1 MNKIYKVI
9 WSKVR
14 NCYVAV
20 SEIAKR
26 NGKSCTSVNC
36 GAKANRRCVGMV
48 LALALS
54 LSLTGGGVAWAED
67 VPSNQTINS
76 PTNKDYVITGSGVK
90 FIVDSGGII
99 NSVTSST
106 SGNTIEVKA
115 GGQVTGTTSFNYG
128 VIGGQNNN
136 NVTISGAVEYGAY
149 GGFSESNSVTGNTVE
164 VKNGTV
170 TNAYGGGVGGGS
182 FPTDTTDYDTGTV
195 VRGNTITISGTGKVT
210 NYLYGGSDN
219 HGYSTITGNTVNIKD
234 NSEVAS
240 VSGGDAYK
248 GIVSG
253 NSVNIYNGTVTG
265 SIYGGNS
272 GSSNISGN
280 DVLNNTVTIYNGT
293 FTSWTISGGD
303 SNWGSANNNV
313 VDIRDG
319 VFNVNYITGGM
330 ASYAGGTA
338 NNNTVEIVGGT
349 FTTDSSYLDIWGGS
363 SSQSDACDNRVDL
376 SNFSVSNVQIRGG
389 YVSQDS
395 ISTPHFAQ
403 RNNII
408 LNNTTVNGNIYGGYI
423 KYIWN
428 AGSKITNNTVTL
440 NGVTGNI
447 NLYGGYYDGKYS
459 EVTDPID
466 TVTGNKLILQK
477 AGNVV
482 SSINNFETIQLVSPL
497 TWSNGKGN
505 TVLTAKFNDSSFSIL
520 DISPIANNLK
530 NTSNSKGTMTILAG
544 STSSSRDF
552 GTQGFTLKYG
562 TNSGDKVTL
571 NSANPK
577 KIITAGTSG
586 SETTFT
592 NGVKF
597 KSYKEKEYTVSL
609 ANNYKNVLYTI
620 ADNVV
625 TIDLGTAKWGTPRS
639 ADATKNFVTTTTIN
653 ASDLNFTF
661 DSESD
666 KSNLRSNSKNTLLSN
681 ATGMIAGIIPN
692 YGTGKTNHTQTIQYT
707 ASENGVSLTGTLT
720 GNVVTLTDAIEF
732 QATNMTLNSVNLAGW
747 DGTNL
752 LTAPVWTK
760 NPTNISVT
768 TAGLS
773 TAALTAIAGIPVNQS
788 REILRRAESQY
799 FSNVQFDSASAN
811 NNAYKSHSFSNEQS
825 SGSDITFTGTQNKG
839 VTVGNWLGRTN
850 NALVYKVDY
859 KNVNTITLGGMTWG
873 TSRTPGSSDYQ
884 FGTVAGVDASGLT
897 FNFSNNQAGALK
909 AGSSMT
915 LLSNATGLSAG
926 RTVTYG
932 TGKTNHTQTITNYN
946 PGNGISLNGTLTGTV
961 STTTQRVNYSVTG
974 MALDSVNLAGWNGAS
989 SNVPNVPA
997 DWTNNLGN
1005 ESITAAGFTE
1015 PDIEAGEWLGILTAT
1030 TDNYFNINQITGA
1043 KKYSSTAFVNDTANG
1058 VTFSGNHYGGVNV
1071 EDTGKTLKYYAE
1083 TKDVTDITLGN
1094 VEWDAGRTAGD
1105 LYIFNNVNSIDATG
1119 FSFSNPEAV
1128 SGSMYLLPNAT
1139 GLAAGAVADILHTQ
1153 ADFTTNM
1160 GNGTA
1165 ITATLT
1171 GTISTA
1177 EAGKVKYTATGTT
1190 ISTID
1195 LSGWDVS
1202 TSSAVPAGW
1211 TLKKNSSNEVEA
1223 TVETANMN
1231 ATMLSNLPYGSS
1243 VPILTATGTA
1253 YFDGIKINGANAWN
1267 GSGSIVDTD
1276 NSGVAIVGTTTGTGV
1291 KVDDANKNQI
1301 VYQKSKEDITK
1312 LTLGGITFAAGT
1324 KARTFD
1330 NTYDLTAAPI
1340 VARDNLFTSESRPL
1354 METGDTMTLVDA
1366 TGAIKNTSNE
1376 TLSTFNGGT
1385 SKSYVVNFTDTIKS
1399 NSIIKSDSIKF
1410 TGTHTDTLS
1419 QEDDTA
1425 TSTKKSLLKYEVGAK
1440 MVTKA
1445 TLSGAIDW
1453 RDGGTYYTNGVDVNE
1468 NGKDATYTFDGDTA
1482 VVIAGVQFS
1491 TTEDPIAGGKTK
1503 SMTLLEG
1510 VTGVVETNIS
1520 GTPAFGVALTQN
1532 NTKLDAKATG
1542 SASVSGNDVIYS
1554 VNGVAIDKINVTS
1567 IAKAAD
1573 TVPTG
1578 WTLAKDSSDNVI
1590 ATVET
1595 DGLVVASPSG
1605 LEPGETKVIIEAASG
1620 STAFFK
1626 DVSVNGSHAW
1636 KVDGSTITSD
1646 LDIGGVA
1653 ITGTQTKGGVKVNEA
1668 NTNQIIYE
1676 ESKKSINT
1684 LTLGSVTFA
1693 NDDGTAA
1700 TVARTFDKT
1709 YDVSTATINADDL
1722 AFANSDIMET
1732 GNSMRIVD
1740 ASAAIPN
1747 AISNKKLPAF
1757 TEQTKKVAFADTI
1770 TGKNL
1775 TLKGAHTDTLSQDA
1789 AQTTLTYTVGDKVV
1803 SSAKL
1808 AGDITW
1814 NDGGTYYANGSDVNQ
1829 NGTKAT
1835 YTFDGNSAVDIS
1847 NVSFSATADPL
1858 VGATKTMTLLKGVT
1872 GVLAT
1877 KVSGTPSFTVALDQ
1891 TNTKLDAKATGA
1903 SGVSGNDVTFTVS
1916 GVTLDKI
1923 TVKGANGTADKVP
1936 ANWTVAAGVTIET
1949 DSMTVPELAAGTHVD
1964 ILQSDTDGF
1973 FAKVAINGANAYGN
1987 TQDAFTESDA
1997 AKSVT
2002 IAGTQDKGVTLNT
2015 EKKHLIYKAGTLDV
2029 ASVTLGLAEWKKGAT
2044 VFERSGAEYNYAGVA
2059 ALGTDG
2065 FVISYA
2071 SPETVATG
2079 ESMTL
2084 LQANATLKDMAEQ
2097 VKKTSYSYTP
2107 VTGVT
2112 IDANIT
2118 GKLATSGGAVT
2129 YTATENQAS
2138 KLTFTNVD
2146 WKDSGALLT
2155 RPSNITFAGADVD
2168 TAKIHFQN
2176 VKELD
2181 ANRKMTLVSDF
2192 GDSVGTITGSKYT
2205 VGAGLEGE
2213 GAASLSGSDLVFTT
2227 KTGARDLAAQEQ
2239 THNTLMVMEA
2249 GMAVLAAG
2257 REHLGQA
2264 MVGLAD
2270 PQNAGSDGTRIGA
2283 SMGGGWSRYKTG
2295 SHVDSNNWNV
2305 AVAVGSKRELKKG
2318 SLEWGVFGEYGKS
2331 NYTLHSDAGRG
2342 DGDSHYAGGGL
2353 MAKWTNKHDVYTE
2366 ASVRLGRLSDT
2377 ANNLLRDAAGNGYGY
2392 DVHAN
2397 YFGAHVGIGKIIN
2410 YKGGKSLDVYGKYF
2424 YTKRDGVDFASG
2436 GNNYSLDSVASSILR
2451 VGARYGTTD
2460 KKWNWYGGLAYEYE
2474 FDGKSDGMGIRAA
2487 SVKGGSV
2494 RGEIGMRM
2502 NATKTN
2508 PWQTDISIYG
2518 YGGKHRG
2525 FGGSVNVAY
2534 MF

>member
-36 GAKANRRCVGMV
+36 GAKANRGHAGVA
-48 LALALS
+48 LAIALS
-54 LSLTGGGVAWAED
+54 LSLAGGGVAWGEEIIPGEDGNKTITIKDTVLGQERGYGFAAAAEGNINFTVASTGIIEYVD
-67 VPSNQTINS
+67 GALTSNNIITIESGGKVTAKLGYDPFSGIKGGRNNNQVVISGRVEETVYGGFASSSATIKNVYGNEVTVNS
-76 PTNKDYVITGSGVK
+76 GGYVGGKIYGGYAMAGTAGGTGNNKNTVTITGGTVNDRV
-90 FIVDSGGII
+90 FGGY
-99 NSVTSST
+99 SKSSDALY
-106 SGNTIEVKA
+106 NE
-115 GGQVTGTTSFNYG
+115 
-128 VIGGQNNN
+128 
-136 NVTISGAVEYGAY
+136 VTISGATIKGNVY
-149 GGFSESNSVTGNTVE
+149 GGYSGNATGDLSDTGN
-164 VKNGTV
+164 
-170 TNAYGGGVGGGS
+170 
-182 FPTDTTDYDTGTV
+182 
-195 VRGNTITISGTGKVT
+195 
-210 NYLYGGSDN
+210 
-219 HGYSTITGNTVNIKD
+219 
-234 NSEVAS
+234 
-240 VSGGDAYK
+240 
-248 GIVSG
+248 
-253 NSVNIYNGTVTG
+253 
-265 SIYGGNS
+265 
-272 GSSNISGN
+272 
-280 DVLNNTVTIYNGT
+280 
-293 FTSWTISGGD
+293 
-303 SNWGSANNNV
+303 ANNNIV
-313 VDIRDG
+313 TIK
-319 VFNVNYITGGM
+319 NSAKITGDVNGGW
-330 ASYAGGTA
+330 ANAGANTRTT
-338 NNNTVEIVGGT
+338 NNNTVKLGGAT
-349 FTTDSSYLDIWGGS
+349 ITGSLRGGNRSSDSS
-363 SSQSDACDNRVDL
+363 
-376 SNFSVSNVQIRGG
+376 
-389 YVSQDS
+389 
-395 ISTPHFAQ
+395 
-403 RNNII
+403 
-408 LNNTTVNGNIYGGYI
+408 
-423 KYIWN
+423 
-428 AGSKITNNTVTL
+428 
-440 NGVTGNI
+440 
-447 NLYGGYYDGKYS
+447 
-459 EVTDPID
+459 
-466 TVTGNKLILQK
+466 GNKLILTNT
-477 AGNVV
+477 GNSVGNFV
-482 SSINNFETIQLVSPL
+482 NFETVEL
-497 TWSNGKGN
+497 SNTLAWGN
-505 TVLTAKFNDSSFSIL
+505 GTTVLTGEVWTPLFTYF
-520 DISPIANNLK
+520 DISGATNLSSTSNNYGKMTLLDDT
-530 NTSNSKGTMTILAG
+530 NTSSHSLNNH
-544 STSSSRDF
+544 
-552 GTQGFTLKYG
+552 GFTLKYKQGSSVTEATISKTYPRAVVVTG
-562 TNSGDKVTL
+562 TAASTPSNDKGLSLSYNQKAHIVSL
-571 NSANPK
+571 DK
-577 KIITAGTSG
+577 AGTSY
-586 SETTFT
+586 
-592 NGVKF
+592 
-597 KSYKEKEYTVSL
+597 YKKVMYSV
-609 ANNYKNVLYTI
+609 
-620 ADNVV
+620 ADNV
-625 TIDLGTAKWGTPRS
+625 TGITFGNMTWGTPRDGTAS
-639 ADATKNFVTTTTIN
+639 GTHFDFGGVTNTNITTTGL
-653 ASDLNFTF
+653 SFTNPL
-661 DSESD
+661 SIV
-666 KSNLRSNSKNTLLSN
+666 KNNTELLLTN
-681 ATGMIAGIIPN
+681 ATNLAAGTNIP
-692 YGTGKTNHTQTIQYT
+692 HSQTITNYNIG
-707 ASENGVSLTGTLT
+707 NGVKLNATLN
-720 GNVVTLTDAIEF
+720 GNVVRTTAGQIGYKSNG
-732 QATNMTLNSVNLAGW
+732 TTLNSVDITGW
-747 DGTNL
+747 NGT
-752 LTAPVWTK
+752 
-760 NPTNISVT
+760 
-768 TAGLS
+768 
-773 TAALTAIAGIPVNQS
+773 
-788 REILRRAESQY
+788 
-799 FSNVQFDSASAN
+799 ASAAINSDWLRSGYVTVTIGDSFSAPSLSAGATPLNILTSSNTFFVDNTIIDNTN
-811 NNAYKSHSFSNEQS
+811 NDKYHSF
-825 SGSDITFTGTQNKG
+825 DFTGDTTNHVTFAGTQSKG
-839 VTVGNWLGRTN
+839 VKAGNNGQS
-850 NALVYKVDY
+850 LVYAVDK
-859 KNVNTITLGGMTWG
+859 KNVTSLTLGGMTWG
-873 TSRTPGSSDYQ
+873 DSIGRAADSTYVFDNLSSITITDPL
-884 FGTVAGVDASGLT
+884 FTNPDAVSGTKDLVT
-897 FNFSNNQAGALK
+897 
-909 AGSSMT
+909 
-915 LLSNATGLSAG
+915 NATGLAAGAVAAIAHSQDFTKTMSNNAKLSA
-926 RTVTYG
+926 
-932 TGKTNHTQTITNYN
+932 
-946 PGNGISLNGTLTGTV
+946 TLTGTV
-961 STTTQRVNYSVTG
+961 STEEGKVTYTATSVT
-974 MALDSVNLAGWNGAS
+974 LNSVDLKNWNATTTDIPAGWTGTNVAVDTGTATSTFDVS
-989 SNVPNVPA
+989 S
-997 DWTNNLGN
+997 
-1005 ESITAAGFTE
+1005 FK
-1015 PDIEAGEWLGILTAT
+1015 AGETKDIFTTRDGITFGTISGARAYSTAT
-1030 TDNYFNINQITGA
+1030 F
-1043 KKYSSTAFVNDTANG
+1043 SNDEGNKG
-1058 VTFSGNHYGGVNV
+1058 VTLSGNHYKGVKV
-1071 EDTGKTLKYYAE
+1071 EDNGKTLKYYAE
-1083 TKDVTDITLGN
+1083 TMDTDGITLGKMT
-1094 VEWDAGRTAGD
+1094 WGTTTGRTAGD
-1105 LYIFNNVNSIDATG
+1105 LYIFNRVNSIDATG
-1119 FSFSNPEAV
+1119 FSFSNPDAV
-1128 SGSMYLLPNAT
+1128 SGSMYLLSNAT
-1139 GLAAGAVADILHTQ
+1139 GLAANAVADISHTQ

-1223 TVETANMN
+1223 TVQTDNMN
-1231 ATMLSNLPYGSS
+1231 TTLLSNLAYGTII
-1243 VPILTATGTA
+1243 PIITATGTA

-1276 NSGVAIVGTTTGTGV
+1276 NSGVAIIGTTTGTGV

-1330 NTYDLTAAPI
+1330 NTFDLTAAPI
-1340 VARDNLFTSESRPL
+1340 VASDDLFTSESRPL

-1410 TGTHTDTLS
+1410 AGTHTDTLS

-1491 TTEDPIAGGKTK
+1491 TTKDPIAGGKTK
-1503 SMTLLEG
+1503 SMTLLKG

-1605 LEPGETKVIIEAASG
+1605 LKPGETKVIIEAAG
-1620 STAFFK
+1620 SKAYFDGVT
-1626 DVSVNGSHAW
+1626 VNGSYAW
-1636 KVDGSTITSD
+1636 KADGSTITSD
-1646 LDIGGVA
+1646 LEIGGVA

-1684 LTLGSVTFA
+1684 LKLGSVTFA

-1722 AFANSDIMET
+1722 AFINSDIMET

-1757 TEQTKKVAFADTI
+1757 TKQDKTVNYTDTI
-1770 TGKNL
+1770 SGKVI
-1775 TLKGAHTDTLSQDA
+1775 TFAGTHTDKLEQDA
-1789 AQTTLTYTVGDKVV
+1789 AQTKLTYTVGDKNV
-1803 SSAKL
+1803 STATLNGAVNWS
-1808 AGDITW
+1808 
-1814 NDGGTYYANGSDVNQ
+1814 DGASYYTNGTDVNQ
-1829 NGTKAT
+1829 NNVAAT
-1835 YTFDGNSAVDIS
+1835 YKFDGNTSVDLS
-1847 NVSFSATADPL
+1847 GVAFSATADPL
-1858 VGATKTMTLLKGVT
+1858 TGTTKSMTLLKGVT
-1872 GVLAT
+1872 GVVAT

-1891 TNTKLDAKATGA
+1891 RNTKLDAKA
-1903 SGVSGNDVTFTVS
+1903 SGTAAVSGSDVTYTVS
-1916 GVTLDKI
+1916 GVALDKI

-1936 ANWTVAAGVTIET
+1936 ASWTMAAGATIET

-2029 ASVTLGLAEWKKGAT
+2029 ASVTLGLAEWKKGTT

-2079 ESMTL
+2079 DSMTL
-2084 LQANATLKDMAEQ
+2084 LQANVTLKDMAEQ
-2097 VKKTSYSYTP
+2097 VKKTSYSFSP

-2112 IDANIT
+2112 VDANIT

-2129 YTATENQAS
+2129 YTAAANQAG

-2146 WKDSGALLT
+2146 WKDSGALMT
-2155 RPSNITFAGADVD
+2155 RPKNITFSGADVD

-2257 REHLGQA
+2257 NEYVGQTMAELGN
-2264 MVGLAD
+2264 
-2270 PQNAGSDGTRIGA
+2270 PQNVSLDGTVTAA
-2283 SMGGGWSRYKTG
+2283 SLGGSKSRYKTG

-2377 ANNLLRDAAGNGYGY
+2377 ASNLLRDAAGNGYGY

-2397 YFGAHVGIGKIIN
+2397 YFGAHVGIGKIIR

-2424 YTKRDGVDFASG
+2424 YTKRDGVDFTSG
-2436 GNNYSLDSVASSILR
+2436 GNNYSLDSVASSVLR

-2474 FDGKSDGMGIRAA
+2474 FDGKSEGTVDGIGIRAA

-2494 RGEIGMRM
+2494 RGEIGLRM
-2502 NATKTN
+2502 SATKTN